1 MSIPSDYSAAG
12 TSWRSRGTL
21 NGVRTE
27 IQQPKQDNQRRL
39 LDAIEK
45 SQSETEKFD
54 AEKIFRENIILEEK
68 KQPGKFFIVRVDS
81 YEN

>member
-45 SQSETEKFD
+45 SQSETEKF
-54 AEKIFRENIILEEK
+54 EEK